1 MSQGPRVPR
10 RRKTIGDSQ
19 SLFSALILVLVL
31 ASLVG
36 MYFYIEDKNSQNND
50 KVAMLE
56 KKIESIEN
64 VILVTDE
71 DSDLNISKVNEKISD
86 LNDKID
92 IIEDQMSQLEFENR
106 KLWDHRPDYLKRFD
120 KQDAYIEKL
129 DADIDKNSD
138 QIINL
143 ADSTADL
150 QINIDSLD
158 QKIQLAEDLQLKIT
172 LLTNDVNNQ
181 KKLIDENTTSLDAID
196 QYRIQNNQKISD
208 ILNRLNSLAFEFDEL
223 KNDLEILKSEISK
236 EGNIE

>member
-223 KNDLEILKSEISK
+223 KNDLEILKSEFSK
-236 EGNIE
+236 EENIE

>member
-36 MYFYIEDKNSQNND
+36 MYFYIEDKDSQNND

-120 KQDAYIEKL
+120 KQDANIEKL

-181 KKLIDENTTSLDAID
+181 KKLIDGNTTSLDAID

-236 EGNIE
+236 EENIE

>member
-64 VILVTDE
+64 EILVTDE

-236 EGNIE
+236 EENIE

>member
-236 EGNIE
+236 EENIE

>member
-86 LNDKID
+86 LNEKID

-120 KQDAYIEKL
+120 KQDANIEKL

-236 EGNIE
+236 EENIE

>member
-1 MSQGPRVPR
+1 
-10 RRKTIGDSQ
+10 
-19 SLFSALILVLVL
+19 
-31 ASLVG
+31 

>member
-64 VILVTDE
+64 EILVTDE

>member
-36 MYFYIEDKNSQNND
+36 MYFYIEDKDSQNND

-120 KQDAYIEKL
+120 KQDANIEKL

-150 QINIDSLD
+150 QISIDSLD

-181 KKLIDENTTSLDAID
+181 KKLIDGNTTSLDAID

-236 EGNIE
+236 EENIE

>member
-86 LNDKID
+86 LNEKID

-120 KQDAYIEKL
+120 KQDANIEKL

-181 KKLIDENTTSLDAID
+181 KKLIDENTASLDAID

-236 EGNIE
+236 EENIE